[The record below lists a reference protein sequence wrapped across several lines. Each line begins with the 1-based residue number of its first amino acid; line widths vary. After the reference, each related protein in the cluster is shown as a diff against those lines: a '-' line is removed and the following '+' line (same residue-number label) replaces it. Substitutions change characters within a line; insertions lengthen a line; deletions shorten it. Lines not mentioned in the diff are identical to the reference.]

1 LPGVDSVKNGYEDAI
16 EKGLKNIHLM
26 KGTHIVTSSTDEDGN
41 DQPYV
46 LFEVPMIVSGGGRE
60 KTFVKGGGFL
70 IYGEEGQHCTFFDL
84 TIQKTKEEGL
94 NGYTGMSFDCRRVKF
109 DECGRCGVR
118 AQNTKG
124 RLTNCQVTNCT
135 MSGILSS
142 SDSTIEIE
150 GEESRINNNCTNGES
165 FYYGLDA
172 HNSSSIIHLLSP
184 LKKEDVSTNNNGG
197 GNYDSEY
204 GQIETVNSF

>member
-1 LPGVDSVKNGYEDAI
+1 LPGEDSVKKGYLEAV

-26 KGTHIVTSSTDEDGN
+26 TGTHIVTDNNYN
-41 DQPYV
+41 DLPYV
-46 LFEVPMIVSGGGRE
+46 VFAQPMTVSGDGRE
-60 KTFVKGGGFL
+60 KTFVKGGGFKIIGRIL
-70 IYGEEGQHCTFFDL
+70 CTFIDL
-84 TIQKTKEEGL
+84 TIHKTKEDGL
-94 NGYTGMSFDCRRVKF
+94 YGDCGMIFDCRRVKF
-109 DECGRCGVR
+109 DNCGAYGVR
-118 AQNTKG
+118 AVFTIG

-184 LKKEDVSTNNNGG
+184 LKKEDVTTNNNSGG
-197 GNYDSEY
+197 TYDSEY
-204 GQIETVNSF
+204 SQIETVNSF